1 MHTMQYRGSLMC
13 DYNYSSSKVEA
24 FITTLVV
31 KERNHVCLNS
41 FRGILGLKRT

>member
-31 KERNHVCLNS
+31 KERYVYNYRGYICL
-41 FRGILGLKRT
+41 